1 MKNLKIRLIVMN
13 FLEFAVWGSYLVCI
27 GNFLGKVGWG
37 DYIPWFYISQGVVS
51 IFMPAIMGIIAD
63 KFIQPQRLL
72 GLSHLI
78 AAIGMLVAAWFG
90 FQATQQYNPE
100 TGLQPLSIF
109 AIFIPYCI
117 SVAFFMP
124 TIALANTVAFDLLK
138 RNGYD
143 TIKDFPPIRVF
154 GTVGFIAAM
163 WFVNFVHFGLPLAA
177 QFTYMQLIICGAI
190 GLLLTIYCFT
200 LPQCP
205 LQKKE
210 KEESDSWVKRLGLDA
225 FVLFKQKKMALFFIF
240 SMLLGVSLQ
249 ITNGYATSYIN
260 SFAASSNSWFAQ
272 NPTLLISVSQVCE
285 ALCILLIPF
294 CMSRFGIKKVMLMAM
309 FAWFLRF
316 GFFGIGTTESVMG
329 IMCLFLSCIVYGVA
343 FDFFNVSGALF
354 VEKEAPIQMRG
365 SAQGLFMLMTNGI
378 GASVGTWIAGKIVM
392 HYCYWNTDG
401 FLVARPEVNGG
412 WFAAWGIF
420 AIYALVVCVMFAILF
435 QYKHNP
441 EEMKHIKH

>member
-1 MKNLKIRLIVMN
+1 MKNLKLRLIVMN